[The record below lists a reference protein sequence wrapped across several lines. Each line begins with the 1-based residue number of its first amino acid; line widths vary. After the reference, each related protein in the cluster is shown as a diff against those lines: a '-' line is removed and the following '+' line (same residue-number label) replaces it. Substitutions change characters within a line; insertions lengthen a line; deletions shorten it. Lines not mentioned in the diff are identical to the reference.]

1 MARQFEFDSFVLGS
15 QSVRSTNWN
24 GSIGNLSV
32 LPPIRTRSLIKLPCH
47 SYHEQLLKSQ
57 DIAMTLTAE
66 QVEGYLKRISLPG
79 RREPSLSYLND
90 LIRAQLAAIPYENLS
105 IHYSETHAIT
115 LDVDSL
121 FRKIVAKGHG
131 GYCMEL
137 NNLFYNLL
145 SALGFDV
152 HARAGRVW
160 KVGSPLGSEGEA
172 DALHWT
178 GWSHMVL
185 LVHLEQNDYLVDVG
199 FGANG
204 PVNAIQIH
212 SKLPRDILMGV
223 VPEEHQLDS
232 IKAPHS
238 PRHTLYI
245 LRHRRD
251 KDSAWNPLF
260 TFDPFT
266 PFSGS
271 DYEMMSFHCYCHP
284 HSPFVNNVLCTTT
297 GFDEQ
302 GIAISRM
309 MLQNNVLKER
319 RGGQNTVVEKLDSE
333 DARLG
338 AIERIWGIKFT
349 DGEKKGVEKRGTAI
363 TGPDVEKGIPIAGWS

>member
-1 MARQFEFDSFVLGS
+1 
-15 QSVRSTNWN
+15 
-24 GSIGNLSV
+24 
-32 LPPIRTRSLIKLPCH
+32 
-47 SYHEQLLKSQ
+47 
-57 DIAMTLTAE
+57 MTLTSE
-66 QVEGYLKRISLPG
+66 QVDRYLGRISLTG
-79 RREPSLSYLND
+79 RRKPCLSYLND
-90 LIRAQLAAIPYENLS
+90 LVRAQLAAIPYENLS

-121 FRKIVAKGHG
+121 FQKIVEQGHG

-137 NNLFYNLL
+137 NNLFYALL
-145 SALGFDV
+145 STLGFDV

-160 KVGSPLGSEGEA
+160 KARSPPGPEREA
-172 DALHWT
+172 NPLHWT

-185 LVHLEQNDYLVDVG
+185 VAHLEQNDYLVDVG

-204 PVNAIQIH
+204 PVKAIRIP
-212 SKLPRDILMGV
+212 SKLTPGDIIVGV
-223 VPEEHQLDS
+223 IPEEHQLGS
-232 IKAPHS
+232 INAPHS
-238 PRHTLYI
+238 PRDTLYI
-245 LRHRRD
+245 MRHRRD

-297 GFDEQ
+297 GFDED

-319 RGGQNTVVEKLDSE
+319 RDGQNTVVEKLDSE
-333 DARLG
+333 EARLG
-338 AIERIWGIKFT
+338 AIERVWGIKFT
-349 DGEKKGVEKRGTAI
+349 DAEKKGVEKWGTTI
-363 TGPDVEKGIPIAGWS
+363 TGPEVEKGIPMAGWS